1 MRSRFLGF
9 CLAFLSLFF
18 LQACSEKSEDTKS
31 ILYENTTHHFTLQL
45 PKSWEGKY
53 EVKET
58 ENQIIFSSKANQP
71 GGILCEVR
79 VWSQEEWKQDGEEL
93 TTVIHLEKIGESDDK
108 VYSFSTPTDVQWTV
122 GDAEKE
128 REYQAMFAEVSG
140 IKASFQ
146 IKE

>member
-1 MRSRFLGF
+1 MKSRFLGF
-9 CLAFLSLFF
+9 CLAILSLCF
-18 LQACSEKSEDTKS
+18 LNACSEKNEDAQS

-58 ENQIIFSSKANQP
+58 EKQIFFLSKANQP

-79 VWSQEEWKQDGEEL
+79 IWTQEEWKQDGEEL
-93 TTVIHLEKIGESDDK
+93 TTIIHLEKIGETKDK
-108 VYSFSTPTDVQWTV
+108 VYSFSTPTDVQWVV

-128 REYQAMFAEVSG
+128 REYQAMFADIPS

-146 IKE
+146 MKE